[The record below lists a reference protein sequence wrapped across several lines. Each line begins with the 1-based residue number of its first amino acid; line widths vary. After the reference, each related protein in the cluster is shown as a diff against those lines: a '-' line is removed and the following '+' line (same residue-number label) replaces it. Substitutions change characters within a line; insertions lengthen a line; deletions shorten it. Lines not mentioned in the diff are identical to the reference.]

1 MQVVVDV
8 NNSLAVTRITFNVT
22 VIDENQAPYFEFS
35 KYNVSVP
42 EDVGVGDTLAVVIS
56 PADAVHPNVV
66 NIVRDDPDTVTSDF
80 MITSLMLGEIA
91 FHLSHVDVGVRVRGV
106 GGRMGHACRGE

>member
-22 VIDENQAPYFEFS
+22 VLDENQAPYFELS
-35 KYNVSVP
+35 KYNVTVP
-42 EDVGVGDTLAVVIS
+42 EDVGAGSTLAVVIS
-56 PADAVHPNVV
+56 PTDAVQPNVV

-80 MITSLMLGEIA
+80 MITSLMLGERA
-91 FHLSHVDVGVRVRGV
+91 LSLIHI
-106 GGRMGHACRGE
+106 

>member
-22 VIDENQAPYFEFS
+22 VLDENQAPYFELS

-42 EDVGVGDTLAVVIS
+42 EDVGVGNTLAVVIFS
-56 PADAVHPNVV
+56 TDAVHPNVV

-91 FHLSHVDVGVRVRGV
+91 FHLSHVDVGARVRG
-106 GGRMGHACRGE
+106 GGGGGWGCL